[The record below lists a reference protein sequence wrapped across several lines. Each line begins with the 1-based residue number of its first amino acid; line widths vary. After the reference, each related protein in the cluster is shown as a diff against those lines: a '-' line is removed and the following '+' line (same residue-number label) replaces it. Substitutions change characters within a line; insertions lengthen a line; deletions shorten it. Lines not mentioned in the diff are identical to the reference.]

1 MPRGRRGAVQDMADA
16 DPQETGAGA
25 GTAGGV
31 HVEAAPLQSGAGAL
45 AEASAEAVVVSQCS
59 SSTLQWH

>member
-1 MPRGRRGAVQDMADA
+1 MADA